1 MFFNDTDDPFPD
13 LAGSHAE
20 IWRRIRALISPT
32 FSPKI
37 VNQMSPYIQAG
48 IDKLIARLDE
58 REKEGIAFDIDR
70 YLQTDIKTYTWLT
83 CTYH

>member
-13 LAGSHAE
+13 LAGSHGE
-20 IWRRIRALISPT
+20 IWSRIRGLINPA

-37 VNQMSPYIQAG
+37 VNQMTPFMQSG

-58 REKEGIAFDIDR
+58 REKDGIAFDIDM
-70 YLQTDIKTYTWLT
+70 
-83 CTYH
+83 